1 MSPLPVILLGA
12 GGHAKVV
19 LDLLH
24 TLDRQ
29 VLGVCD
35 PGLAV
40 QGIQQWRGLPV
51 LGNDAAIE
59 QHHPDSIALANGTG
73 SLPGKTLRRRL
84 HAQFTH
90 QGYRFATLIHPS
102 AILGSGVELGQG
114 VQIMAGVIVQAD
126 TRIGDDVILNTGARI
141 DHDSEVGD
149 HVHVAPGAVLSG
161 DVTLGDGCHIGAGAI
176 LLQGVRLGSE
186 VVIGLGTTVL
196 TDVPSGHQQTG
207 QPPRAPRRINQE

>member
-24 TLDRQ
+24 ALGRQ

-35 PGLAV
+35 PELAD
-40 QGIQQWRGLPV
+40 QGRPQWRGLPV

-59 QHHPDSIALANGTG
+59 QYAPDGIELANGTG
-73 SLPGKTLRRRL
+73 SLPGNTLRHRL
-84 HAQFTH
+84 HSKFTR
-90 QGYRFATLIHPS
+90 QGYRFATLVHPS
-102 AILGSGVELGQG
+102 AILGSGVDLGQG

-161 DVTLGDGCHIGAGAI
+161 DVTLGDGCHIGAGAT
-176 LLQGVRLGSE
+176 LLQGVRLGSQ
-186 VVIGLGTTVL
+186 VVIGIGTTVL
-196 TDVPSGHQQTG
+196 TNVASGHQQTG

>member
-24 TLDRQ
+24 ALDRQ

-35 PGLAV
+35 PGLAD
-40 QGIQQWRGLPV
+40 QGISQWRGLSV
-51 LGNDAAIE
+51 LGDDHAVGQYAPADIE
-59 QHHPDSIALANGTG
+59 LANGTG
-73 SLPGKTLRRRL
+73 SLPGNTLRRRL
-84 HAQFTH
+84 HAKFTGL
-90 QGYRFATLIHPS
+90 GYRFATLVHPS

-141 DHDSEVGD
+141 DHDCLIGD
-149 HVHVAPGAVLSG
+149 HVHVAPGVVMSG
-161 DVTLGDGCHIGAGAI
+161 DVTLGNGCHIGAGVT
-176 LLQGVRLGSE
+176 LLQGIALGSE
-186 VVIGLGTTVL
+186 VVIGIGTTVL
-196 TDVPSGHQQTG
+196 NNVMRGHQQTG